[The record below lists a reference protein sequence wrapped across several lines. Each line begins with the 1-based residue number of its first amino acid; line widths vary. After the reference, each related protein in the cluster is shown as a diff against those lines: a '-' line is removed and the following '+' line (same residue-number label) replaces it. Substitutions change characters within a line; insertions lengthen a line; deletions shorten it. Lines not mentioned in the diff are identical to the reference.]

1 MSTSR
6 PGDKKGTPPHHTI
19 FMDAEEGDDMRVY
32 VTRDTANQALQA
44 IIQVHFEK
52 TLEKKRQVDLQK
64 KELWRLF
71 MIFYLILAIILTGV
85 MLSTRIKCRQSW
97 PPVALCGLAH
107 MIFYV
112 AMAQTLRA
120 VNGFKYQRR
129 CHKLT
134 LALATEKLK
143 ALRAN
148 PAPHISEEDFEVHY
162 QEPHDEY
169 LNKFQRRLALFCI
182 FLAATFV
189 VTITGV
195 RCRDGHLLGASSLLD
210 LNLSCDVGGQ
220 VTLA

>member
-6 PGDKKGTPPHHTI
+6 SDKKKKEMATHHTI
-19 FMDAEEGDDMRVY
+19 FMDGEQEDGMRVY

-52 TLEKKRQVDLQK
+52 TIEKKRQVDLQK

-97 PPVALCGLAH
+97 PPVALCALAH

-148 PAPHISEEDFEVHY
+148 PSHSISEEDFEVHY

-169 LNKFQRRLALFCI
+169 LNKFQRRWALFCV
-182 FLAATFV
+182 FLGATFV
-189 VTITGV
+189 VT
-195 RCRDGHLLGASSLLD
+195 GAGILT
-210 LNLSCDVGGQ
+210 
-220 VTLA
+220 TLCI